1 MDLNRICLGLLGLV
15 PLYLI
20 YLYWMTPVINP
31 YPSIP
36 GLLVA
41 MDTGK
46 SKHYVSKHGDAS
58 MVTESLRRRT
68 ILSVGRENPKK
79 IHETTSQLGSGT
91 GYLETFLLS
100 SICIGFCPCPY
111 PNNVLYDGGNATD
124 EYCPLDDNTND
135 GQILDAGN
143 ATTQGCA

>member
-1 MDLNRICLGLLGLV
+1 
-15 PLYLI
+15 
-20 YLYWMTPVINP
+20 MTPVINP

-36 GLLVA
+36 ALLVA

-79 IHETTSQLGSGT
+79 IHETTTQLGSGT

-124 EYCPLDDNTND
+124 EYCPLDHNTND

>member
-1 MDLNRICLGLLGLV
+1 
-15 PLYLI
+15 
-20 YLYWMTPVINP
+20 MTPVINP

-36 GLLVA
+36 ALLVA

-58 MVTESLRRRT
+58 MVTESLRRRA

-79 IHETTSQLGSGT
+79 IHETTTQLGSGT

-124 EYCPLDDNTND
+124 EYCPLDHNTND